1 MPAGAPPPGSV
12 AGAESDMH
20 ELPASKFHEV
30 CERER
35 KSTGGQ
41 ETKSKNPTKKTHTPF
56 PPPQA
61 DTCYTITMDALGADT
76 PADVELA
83 VFEDKDVVL
92 KLGSGHRTL
101 VALPAGGDAGGVSGE
116 LGGGQFKLMVQ
127 KKQ

>member
-1 MPAGAPPPGSV
+1 
-12 AGAESDMH
+12 
-20 ELPASKFHEV
+20 
-30 CERER
+30 
-35 KSTGGQ
+35 
-41 ETKSKNPTKKTHTPF
+41 
-56 PPPQA
+56 
-61 DTCYTITMDALGADT
+61 MDALGADT

-83 VFEDKDVVL
+83 VFEDRDVVL